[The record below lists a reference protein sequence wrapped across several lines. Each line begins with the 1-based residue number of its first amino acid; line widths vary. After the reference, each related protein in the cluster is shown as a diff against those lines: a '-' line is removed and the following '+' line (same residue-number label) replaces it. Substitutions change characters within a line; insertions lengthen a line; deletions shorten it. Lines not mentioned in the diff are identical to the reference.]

1 MSGKRYPEEFKIEA
15 VKQVVDRGYSVSSV
29 ATRLDITTHSL
40 YAWIKKYGPDS
51 STNKEQSDA
60 QAEIRRLQKELKRV
74 TDERDIFKKSRGVL
88 RKAVRLRYAFIR
100 DNICC
105 WPVRL
110 LCRVLDV
117 HPSGFYA
124 WFKQPYSQRH
134 QVDLRLTGQIKQ
146 FWLESGCV
154 YGYRKIH
161 LDLRDSGQQCGVNRV
176 WRLMNRAGIKAQVG
190 YRSPRAR
197 KGEASIVS
205 PNRLQRQFNPDA
217 PDKRWVTD
225 ITYIRTHEGWLYLAV
240 VVDLFSRKIIGWSMQ
255 SRMTKDI
262 VLNALLMAVWRRN
275 PQKPVLV
282 HSDQGSQY
290 TSHEWQSFLKSHGLE
305 GSMSRRGNCHDNA
318 VAESFFQLLKRER
331 IKKKI
336 YGTREE
342 ARSDIFDYIEM
353 FYNSKR
359 RHGSSNQMSP
369 TEYEN
374 QYYQRLGSARL
385 SVAIQKS
392 VCIRLC
398 CQP

>member
-29 ATRLDITTHSL
+29 ATRLDITTHTL

-60 QAEIRRLQKELKRV
+60 QAEILRLQKELKRV

-100 DNICC
+100 DNTRC

-124 WFKQPYSQRH
+124 WLQQPHSQRE
-134 QVDLRLTGQIKQ
+134 QANQMLTGQIKQ

-161 LDLRDSGQQCGVNRV
+161 LDLRDTGQQCGVNRV
-176 WRLMNRAGIKAQVG
+176 WRLMKRAGIKAQVG

-197 KGEASIVS
+197 KGEDSIVA
-205 PNRLQRQFNPDA
+205 PDRLQRQFNPDA
-217 PDKRWVTD
+217 PDERWVTD

-240 VVDLFSRKIIGWSMQ
+240 VVDLFSRKVIGWSMQ
-255 SRMTKDI
+255 SRMTKEI
-262 VLNALLMAVWRRN
+262 VLNALLMALWRRN
-275 PQKPVLV
+275 PQKAVLV

-290 TSHEWQSFLKSHGLE
+290 TSYEWQSFLKSHGLE

-359 RHGSSNQMSP
+359 RHGSSDKMPP

-374 QYYQRLGSARL
+374 RYYRRLES
-385 SVAIQKS
+385 I
-392 VCIRLC
+392 
-398 CQP
+398 

>member
-15 VKQVVDRGYSVSSV
+15 VKQVVDRGYSVASV

-100 DNICC
+100 DNTCC

-124 WFKQPYSQRH
+124 WLQQPHSQRH
-134 QVDLRLTGQIKQ
+134 QADLRLTGQIKQ

-176 WRLMNRAGIKAQVG
+176 WRLMKRVGIKAQVG

-217 PDKRWVTD
+217 PDERWVTD

-275 PQKPVLV
+275 PQKQVLV

-331 IKKKI
+331 IKKKL

-359 RHGSSNQMSP
+359 RHGSSDQMSP

-374 QYYQRLGSARL
+374 QYYQRLGS
-385 SVAIQKS
+385 
-392 VCIRLC
+392 
-398 CQP
+398 

>member
-1 MSGKRYPEEFKIEA
+1 MSGKRYPEEFKTEA

-74 TDERDIFKKSRGVL
+74 TDERDPIKKSRGVL

-100 DNICC
+100 DNTCC

-124 WFKQPYSQRH
+124 WLQQPHSQRH
-134 QVDLRLTGQIKQ
+134 QADLRLTGQIKQ

-176 WRLMNRAGIKAQVG
+176 WRLMKRVGIKAQVG

-275 PQKPVLV
+275 PQKQVLV

-359 RHGSSNQMSP
+359 RHGSSEQMSP

-374 QYYQRLGSARL
+374 QYYQRLGS
-385 SVAIQKS
+385 V
-392 VCIRLC
+392 
-398 CQP
+398 

>member
-1 MSGKRYPEEFKIEA
+1 MSGKRYPEEFKTEA
-15 VKQVVDRGYSVSSV
+15 VKQVVDRGYSVASV

-100 DNICC
+100 DNSCC

-124 WFKQPYSQRH
+124 WLQQPHSQRH
-134 QVDLRLTGQIKQ
+134 QADLRLTGQIKQ

-176 WRLMNRAGIKAQVG
+176 WRLMKRVGIKAQVG

-217 PDKRWVTD
+217 PDERWVTD

-255 SRMTKDI
+255 SRMTKEI

-275 PQKPVLV
+275 PEKQVLV

-353 FYNSKR
+353 FYNRKR
-359 RHGSSNQMSP
+359 RHGSSEQMSP

-374 QYYQRLGSARL
+374 QYY
-385 SVAIQKS
+385 
-392 VCIRLC
+392 
-398 CQP
+398 

>member
-15 VKQVVDRGYSVSSV
+15 VKQVVDRGHSVASV

-51 STNKEQSDA
+51 SANKEQSVA
-60 QAEIRRLQKELKRV
+60 QTEIRRLQKELKRV

-88 RKAVRLRYAFIR
+88 RKAVRLRYALIR
-100 DNICC
+100 DNTCC

-124 WFKQPYSQRH
+124 WLQQPHSQRH
-134 QVDLRLTGQIKQ
+134 QADLRLTGQIKQ

-176 WRLMNRAGIKAQVG
+176 WRLMKRVGIKAQVG

-217 PDKRWVTD
+217 PDERWVTD
-225 ITYIRTHEGWLYLAV
+225 ITYIRSHEGWLYLAV
-240 VVDLFSRKIIGWSMQ
+240 VVDLFSHKIIGWSMQ

-275 PQKPVLV
+275 PQKQVLV

-359 RHGSSNQMSP
+359 RHGSSDQMSP

-374 QYYQRLGSARL
+374 QYYQRLGS
-385 SVAIQKS
+385 V
-392 VCIRLC
+392 
-398 CQP
+398 

>member
-29 ATRLDITTHSL
+29 ATCLDITTHTL

-60 QAEIRRLQKELKRV
+60 QAEILRLQKELKRV

-100 DNICC
+100 DNTRC

-124 WFKQPYSQRH
+124 WLQQPHSQRE
-134 QVDLRLTGQIKQ
+134 QANQMLTGQIKQ

-161 LDLRDSGQQCGVNRV
+161 LDLRDTGQQCGVNRV
-176 WRLMNRAGIKAQVG
+176 WRLMKRAGIKAQVG

-197 KGEASIVS
+197 KGEDSIVV
-205 PNRLQRQFNPDA
+205 PDRLQRQFNPDA
-217 PDKRWVTD
+217 PDERWVTD

-240 VVDLFSRKIIGWSMQ
+240 VVDLFSRKVIGWSMQ
-255 SRMTKDI
+255 PRMTKEI
-262 VLNALLMAVWRRN
+262 VLNALLMALWRRN
-275 PQKPVLV
+275 PQKAVLV

-290 TSHEWQSFLKSHGLE
+290 TSYEWQSFLKSHGLE

-359 RHGSSNQMSP
+359 RHGSSDKMPP
-369 TEYEN
+369 TEYESR
-374 QYYQRLGSARL
+374 YYRRLE
-385 SVAIQKS
+385 SV
-392 VCIRLC
+392 
-398 CQP
+398 

>member
-1 MSGKRYPEEFKIEA
+1 M
-15 VKQVVDRGYSVSSV
+15 
-29 ATRLDITTHSL
+29 
-40 YAWIKKYGPDS
+40 
-51 STNKEQSDA
+51 
-60 QAEIRRLQKELKRV
+60 
-74 TDERDIFKKSRGVL
+74 
-88 RKAVRLRYAFIR
+88 
-100 DNICC
+100 
-105 WPVRL
+105 RL

-275 PQKPVLV
+275 PQKQVLV

-374 QYYQRLGSARL
+374 QYYQRLR
-385 SVAIQKS
+385 SV
-392 VCIRLC
+392 
-398 CQP
+398 

>member
-1 MSGKRYPEEFKIEA
+1 MSGKRYPEEFKTEA
-15 VKQVVDRGYSVSSV
+15 VKQVVDRGYSVASV

-51 STNKEQSDA
+51 SANKEQSDA

-100 DNICC
+100 DNTCC

-124 WFKQPYSQRH
+124 WLQQPHSQRH
-134 QVDLRLTGQIKQ
+134 QADLRLTGQIKQ

-176 WRLMNRAGIKAQVG
+176 WRLMKRVGIKAQVG

-217 PDKRWVTD
+217 PDERWVTD

-275 PQKPVLV
+275 PQKQVLV

-331 IKKKI
+331 IKKKS

-359 RHGSSNQMSP
+359 RHGSSDQMSP

-374 QYYQRLGSARL
+374 QYYQRLGS
-385 SVAIQKS
+385 V
-392 VCIRLC
+392 
-398 CQP
+398 

>member
-15 VKQVVDRGYSVSSV
+15 VKQVVDRGYSVASV

-51 STNKEQSDA
+51 SANKEQSDA

-100 DNICC
+100 DNTCC

-124 WFKQPYSQRH
+124 WLQQPHSQRH
-134 QVDLRLTGQIKQ
+134 QADLRLTGQIKQ

-176 WRLMNRAGIKAQVG
+176 WRLMKRVGIKAQVG

-275 PQKPVLV
+275 PQKQVLV

-305 GSMSRRGNCHDNA
+305 GSMSRRGNWHDNA

-359 RHGSSNQMSP
+359 RHGSSDQMSP

-374 QYYQRLGSARL
+374 QYYQRLGS
-385 SVAIQKS
+385 V
-392 VCIRLC
+392 
-398 CQP
+398 